1 MFDISF
7 SELLLCFVVAL
18 VVLGPERMPG
28 VARAVGRWTGKARGY
43 MRNLTAELERET
55 HIAEMKRQVEDAHRI
70 LREQSD
76 EVRANVDLNLKAIR
90 EETHS
95 VVDSV
100 KTAVHPPLESA
111 PVVTAAPLPQS
122 PPITP
127 APSAAPSPTVAAEPS
142 TPAKVTPPPNY
153 YGP

>member
-55 HIAEMKRQVEDAHRI
+55 HIVEMKQQVQDAHRI

-76 EVRANVDLNLKAIR
+76 EVRSNVDLNLKAIR
-90 EETHS
+90 DETNS
-95 VVDSV
+95 VVSTV
-100 KTAVHPPLESA
+100 EA
-111 PVVTAAPLPQS
+111 PSNVNAAPTVPPAS
-122 PPITP
+122 PPTTP
-127 APSAAPSPTVAAEPS
+127 APAPTVAVSEH
-142 TPAKVTPPPNY
+142 TPPASPQNH